1 MRDSEMGKDG
11 VLLNSYLL
19 HTAQRYEN
27 KSFPINNKPQRKP
40 SQAAH
45 GVYAYLFTQVN
56 ELEVY
61 AFLRDSECS
70 CPHRGLS
77 PKLELL
83 YDSKLELNRL
93 LHGRWRALHC
103 NTFQK
108 NGDVGSGVV
117 IRCGEVIQPGPAIE
131 DPKQFGKRDD
141 AGSGHDMKNT
151 VFAKQTVSNDGVDV
165 RAPKV

>member
-1 MRDSEMGKDG
+1 MGKDG

-108 NGDVGSGVV
+108 NVDVGSGVV